1 MPESPP
7 LETLVREQEFA
18 VQLGEHRTG
27 FFQLLARLQADV
39 AGASG
44 SRGLHKPH
52 YFHLIQ
58 GANDLETF
66 LDDHGARYNR
76 TFRSFTELV
85 AGLRGFAQAGY
96 RMAHVRG
103 RLGSYGADQWR
114 PEGLADQTRAA
125 IDRGLAFVEKGVD
138 SLCGALSSE
147 AQALGLPSPDRPL
160 EEARFLPVQARTML
174 PRNVGQDD
182 LVDEEQKI
190 AEVASKFLQACQLL
204 VDIDVRPIF
213 EPESRHQYLASVC
226 TEEQAR
232 VYEAVV
238 HNLQS
243 TYDTYIKN
251 TVLEA
256 RDARLPTLRG
266 LASTVLHLLEAITE
280 LTHFHERHE
289 SEVRATRSGER
300 MAEVIPRSDV
310 EEVVLCDLLVT
321 ARRLLEVGREVA
333 SDLLP
338 SYLTVQ
344 ELEIDLLDGLTVHA
358 RPAALIV
365 GIVNHHGTPVEMQLG
380 DRRCNAGSILEL
392 LVTVGSRPDSRT
404 FVFRGD
410 QHPLRDIATLFESGL
425 GEQGIERLPDS
436 LSYLRAR

>member
-1 MPESPP
+1 MPDTAH

-18 VQLGEHRTG
+18 RQLEVEGRL
-27 FFQLLARLQADV
+27 FLQLIARLRQDAELG
-39 AGASG
+39 GA
-44 SRGLHKPH
+44 GLHKPH

-58 GANDLETF
+58 ASNDLETY

-76 TFRSFTELV
+76 TYRFFTELV

-96 RMAHVRG
+96 RLTHLRG
-103 RLGSYGADQWR
+103 RLDSYGAPQWR
-114 PEGLADQTRAA
+114 PETLAVETSQAIERA
-125 IDRGLAFVEKGVD
+125 LAFVQGGVAA
-138 SLCGALSSE
+138 LAGALQAE
-147 AQALGLPSPDRPL
+147 ATTVGLALPSSPL
-160 EEARFLPVQARTML
+160 QDQRFLPPEARTRL
-174 PRNVGQDD
+174 PRNVGQDE

-204 VDIDVRPIF
+204 VDIDVRPISD
-213 EPESRHQYLASVC
+213 PEARHTFLTALC

-256 RDARLPTLRG
+256 RDARLPLLRG
-266 LASTVLHLLEAITE
+266 YASTVLHLLEAITE

-289 SEVRATRSGER
+289 SEARATRSRDR
-300 MAEVIPRSDV
+300 MAEVVAREQV
-310 EEVVLCDLLVT
+310 EKVVLCDLLVS
-321 ARRLLEVGREVA
+321 ARSLLEAGRVVA
-333 SDLLP
+333 EDLLP

-344 ELEIDLLDGLTVHA
+344 EMEVELGDGLHVHA

-365 GIVNHHGTPVEMQLG
+365 GIVNHHGTPVEVQIG

-392 LVTVGSRPDSRT
+392 LVAVGGRPDVRL
-404 FVFRGD
+404 FRFRGD
-410 QHPLRDIATLFESGL
+410 QHPLRDIAVLFESGL
-425 GEQGIERLPDS
+425 GEGGIDTLPDR
-436 LSYLRAR
+436 LGYLRAR

>member
-18 VQLGEHRTG
+18 RQLEQEG
-27 FFQLLARLQADV
+27 QLFLQLVARLHLD
-39 AGASG
+39 AGP
-44 SRGLHKPH
+44 RGGGLLKAH

-58 GANDLETF
+58 ASNDLETF

-76 TFRSFTELV
+76 TYRFFTEVV
-85 AGLRGFAQAGY
+85 AGLRGFGQAGY
-96 RMAHVRG
+96 RLTHLRG
-103 RLGSYGADQWR
+103 RLESYGAPHWQ
-114 PEGLADQTRAA
+114 PETLATETSGAIERALTFVQEGTRA
-125 IDRGLAFVEKGVD
+125 L
-138 SLCGALSSE
+138 SGALELE
-147 AQALGLPSPDRPL
+147 ATALGLALPREPL
-160 EEARFLPVQARTML
+160 QDQRFLPPEARTRL
-174 PRNVGQDD
+174 PRNVGQDE
-182 LVDEEQKI
+182 LIDEEQKI

-204 VDIDVRPIF
+204 VDIDVRPIQD
-213 EPESRHQYLASVC
+213 PDARHRFLSSLC

-256 RDARLPTLRG
+256 RDARLPLLRG
-266 LASTVLHLLEAITE
+266 YASTVLHLLEAITE

-289 SEVRATRSGER
+289 SEARTTRSRDR
-300 MAEVIPRSDV
+300 MAEVVAREQV
-310 EEVVLCDLLVT
+310 EQVVLCDLLVT
-321 ARRLLEVGREVA
+321 ARQLLEAGQAVA
-333 SDLLP
+333 EDLLP

-344 ELEIDLLDGLTVHA
+344 EMEIELGDGLNVHA

-365 GIVNHHGTPVEMQLG
+365 GIVNHHGTPVEVQIG

-392 LVTVGSRPDSRT
+392 LVAVGGRPNVRSFR
-404 FVFRGD
+404 FRGD
-410 QHPLRDIATLFESGL
+410 QHPLRDIALLFESGL
-425 GEQGIERLPDS
+425 GEGGIDTLPDR
-436 LSYLRAR
+436 LGYLRAR